1 MDSHINKDHQDLIP
15 PLKTQEYNKL
25 KESINDNGQR
35 IPIIITDRT
44 GQLLI
49 SKDTTDTKYPKNLD
63 TSQQT

>member
-1 MDSHINKDHQDLIP
+1 VDSHINKDHQDLIP